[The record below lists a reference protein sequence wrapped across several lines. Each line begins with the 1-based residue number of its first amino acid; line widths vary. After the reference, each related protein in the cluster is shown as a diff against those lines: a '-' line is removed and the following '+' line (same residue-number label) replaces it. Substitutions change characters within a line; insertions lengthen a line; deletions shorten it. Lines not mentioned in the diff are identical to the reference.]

1 MLLYFR
7 KLIGPIHASVLAVL
21 VIFLVAA
28 FLNQCLEW
36 YLDIIKRIV
45 EKHFGIE
52 MLIFYMLI
60 YSYNLF

>member
-7 KLIGPIHASVLAVL
+7 KLIGPVHASVLAVL
-21 VIFLVAA
+21 VLFLVPA

-36 YLDIIKRIV
+36 YLVIIKRIV
-45 EKHFGIE
+45 EKHFG
-52 MLIFYMLI
+52 MVIFYMLI